1 MFHIKTFTKSISV
14 AKWEDR
20 GGGFKPEAIYELDE
34 DVNIFLTS
42 HTIKDIRVST
52 PTLMRHNNGGYDEV
66 MIIYTILY
74 EK

>member
-1 MFHIKTFTKSISV
+1 MFLRVKTFTKSITV
-14 AKWEDR
+14 AKWEDK

-34 DVNIFLTS
+34 EVNNFIATHS
-42 HTIKDIRVST
+42 IADIRVST

-74 EK
+74 D